1 MKNDTDNN
9 PGWIWRKC
17 LRFFTALIMTNH
29 LLFGEIT
36 INKKDLYIILY
47 GMIKFL
53 LIILFSTVV
62 SSPKTT
68 NTEVESEEI
77 KPVEQ
82 TQTFSNSNNKPKT
95 VENKQ
100 ENTQEHELTL
110 AEQDAYIQEMENL
123 LNETDGWDMIIKD
136 VENEGSDFK
145 EIIFSDEFD
154 MIESE
159 Y

>member
-1 MKNDTDNN
+1 
-9 PGWIWRKC
+9 
-17 LRFFTALIMTNH
+17 MTNH

-82 TQTFSNSNNKPKT
+82 TQTFFNSNNKPKT